1 MTSKKNYPNQ
11 LLILSLII
19 LLGII
24 LRLYRLQESNF
35 WFDEASGTCN
45 AVNFLRFITAPVYNY
60 RPLYLFL
67 LNRWVGIF
75 GISVFATRLLSV
87 LFGVGSI
94 FMTYK
99 IGKELFNSKIGLIS
113 SFVLSISCFHIYHSR
128 QVRPESLLLFLI
140 LLSFFSFIKFL
151 SQKKL
156 IYLTFNLLLNI
167 LVIYTHPFGFSVA
180 LIQVF
185 YIVSSYRSIQKTML
199 RAILVSQAAL
209 VFVSGA
215 LFLRNILLQETYFK
229 SILWWARVPAI
240 AKIIETFQ
248 TFCYGGPK
256 YGLETTS
263 IKVVCPFMVACIAVT
278 VSFVFFIR
286 GLYVILGSKV
296 LTTINKGAN
305 LVILWLFL
313 PPILAFLFSYIYFP
327 VYMVRTF
334 LICLP
339 AFYLIVSVGINFN
352 NRFFFKIAILFV
364 IFVFNL
370 IPLSI
375 MYNNNGNVDWGKAVL
390 LMKQRAI
397 DNNATIIIST
407 KKEIV
412 PFMYYFGDKDKKALK
427 DLNLLGKF
435 ENGQWHDSFQYKG
448 HYIIGIADELSQNK
462 SLCYS
467 PRDVPEHFIYCCNY
481 IISEFDKKILQKDIL
496 KADKQIWLLIS
507 DWTTVGNE
515 CISTIIIR
523 LKQWFEIKTEGEVGG
538 IKIFMLYAKNKPKEL
553 SVLLDARL
561 KGLKQK
567 TGICLK

>member
-1 MTSKKNYPNQ
+1 MEEIYMRLEKARRLFMEPKKNYPNQ

-24 LRLYRLQESNF
+24 LRLYRLHESNF

-60 RPLYLFL
+60 RPVYLFL
-67 LNRWVGIF
+67 LNRWIGIF

-113 SFVLSISCFHIYHSR
+113 SFILSISCFHIYHSR

-209 VFVSGA
+209 VFISGA
-215 LFLRNILLQETYFK
+215 LFFCNILLQENYFK
-229 SILWWARVPAI
+229 SILWWARTPAI

-278 VSFVFFIR
+278 VFSVLFIR
-286 GLYVILGSKV
+286 GLYVIVSSKV
-296 LTTINKGAN
+296 LTAINKGAN

-313 PPILAFLFSYIYFP
+313 PSILAFLFSYIYFP

-352 NRFFFKIAILFV
+352 NRLFFKIAILFV

-412 PFMYYFGDKDKKALK
+412 PFMYYFSDKDKKALK

-435 ENGQWHDSFQYKG
+435 ENGQWHDSFQYKD
-448 HYIIGIADELSQNK
+448 HYIIGIADELNQNK

-538 IKIFMLYAKNKPKEL
+538 IKIFMLHAKQ
-553 SVLLDARL
+553 A
-561 KGLKQK
+561 
-567 TGICLK
+567 